1 MTPTPDPGPLGS
13 GRPGSDTPGFD
24 PSAATPHPS
33 SSPEATAK
41 PRQGEG
47 GQVEDCLAED
57 TSSEGGSPGAALPA
71 SGHDQDQPPASGL
84 SQDRGQRQDRP
95 VVCGPRQD
103 GQGAGPAERVE
114 AVRAAMTAAE
124 VDALVLRPSPDFRF
138 LGGRGEGFLVVTRDD
153 YAETTTPGALIP
165 AAARRVGVD
174 PEMRVRELFGL
185 SVDAELVPAGA
196 VLAPLRLRKDAGELD
211 AIATAAAAADGVVA
225 RAREW
230 RWFGATER
238 AMARHLRVAMLESGC
253 EEILGVQVAA
263 GEHTAVPAHRPT
275 DRVINPGDALQ
286 VAVRGRWDGY
296 CAEVARA
303 LAVAEPPE
311 DFDAL
316 YSVVL
321 AAQSAA
327 LDGVRQALPA
337 ASVARS
343 AQSMI
348 EESGYGQF
356 AAGHYGR
363 GVGLAGDEPPHLSP
377 ADPTTLAPG
386 MALCLEPAVYLPDL
400 FGARLADVAVC
411 TESAPRLLTTPPPAL
426 LVLDR

>member
-1 MTPTPDPGPLGS
+1 MTPTPYPGPDPLRSDG
-13 GRPGSDTPGFD
+13 PGSDTPRPSRPPEGTSAESD
-24 PSAATPHPS
+24 PTRSGQT
-33 SSPEATAK
+33 
-41 PRQGEG
+41 EG
-47 GQVEDCLAED
+47 GQAEGNPAKGGLAGDVPAQRELP
-57 TSSEGGSPGAALPA
+57 ENGPPGGALPV
-71 SGHDQDQPPASGL
+71 GGPGQE
-84 SQDRGQRQDRP
+84 RGPRQDRP
-95 VVCGPRQD
+95 LVCGMRQGGL
-103 GQGAGPAERVE
+103 GQGAAERVG
-114 AVRAAMTAAE
+114 AVRVAMAAAE

-138 LGGRGEGFLVVTRDD
+138 LGGRGEGFLVVTREN
-153 YAETTTPGALIP
+153 YAETADPGALVP
-165 AAARRVGVD
+165 ATARRVGVD

-196 VLAPLRLRKDAGELD
+196 VLAPLRLRKDPGELD
-211 AIATAAAAADGVVA
+211 AVARAAAAADGVVA

-238 AMARHLRVAMLESGC
+238 AMARHLRMAMLESGC

-263 GEHTAVPAHRPT
+263 GEHSAIPAHRPT

-296 CAEVARA
+296 CAEVARV

-321 AAQSAA
+321 AAQTAA

-343 AQSMI
+343 ARSTI

-377 ADPTTLAPG
+377 SDPTTLAPG

>member
-1 MTPTPDPGPLGS
+1 M
-13 GRPGSDTPGFD
+13 
-24 PSAATPHPS
+24 
-33 SSPEATAK
+33 
-41 PRQGEG
+41 
-47 GQVEDCLAED
+47 
-57 TSSEGGSPGAALPA
+57 
-71 SGHDQDQPPASGL
+71 
-84 SQDRGQRQDRP
+84 
-95 VVCGPRQD
+95 
-103 GQGAGPAERVE
+103 ERVG
-114 AVRAAMTAAE
+114 AVRVAMSAAE

-138 LGGRGEGFLVVTRDD
+138 LGGRGEGFLVVTREN
-153 YAETTTPGALIP
+153 YGETGVPGALIP
-165 AAARRVGVD
+165 AGARRVGVD

-196 VLAPLRLRKDAGELD
+196 VLAPLRLAKEPRELD
-211 AIATAAAAADGVVA
+211 ALECAAAAAAGVVA
-225 RAREW
+225 RAREL

-238 AMARHLRVAMLESGC
+238 DMARRLTVAMLESGC

-263 GEHTAVPAHRPT
+263 GEHTAVPTHRPT

-296 CAEVARA
+296 CAEVARVF
-303 LAVAEPPE
+303 AVAEPPE

-321 AAQSAA
+321 AAQNAA

-337 ASVARS
+337 AAVARS

-363 GVGLAGDEPPHLSP
+363 GVGLSGDEPPHLTPSDSTP
-377 ADPTTLAPG
+377 LTPG

-400 FGARLADVAVC
+400 FGARLADVAIC
-411 TESAPRLLTTPPPAL
+411 TGSTPRRLTAPPPTL
-426 LVLDR
+426 PVLDR

>member
-1 MTPTPDPGPLGS
+1 MKDSQTEGDLSGDVPARRGLPADGLPGDG
-13 GRPGSDTPGFD
+13 
-24 PSAATPHPS
+24 
-33 SSPEATAK
+33 
-41 PRQGEG
+41 
-47 GQVEDCLAED
+47 
-57 TSSEGGSPGAALPA
+57 LPA
-71 SGHDQDQPPASGL
+71 SELSQDGLPASEL
-84 SQDRGQRQDRP
+84 SQDRGRRRDRAP
-95 VVCGPRQD
+95 ACGLRQD
-103 GQGAGPAERVE
+103 GLGEGGLAERVG
-114 AVRAAMTAAE
+114 AVRVAMAEAE

-138 LGGRGEGFLVVTRDD
+138 LGGRGEGFLVVTREN
-153 YAETTTPGALIP
+153 YAETGTPGTLIP

-196 VLAPLRLRKDAGELD
+196 VLAPLRLRKDQGELD
-211 AIATAAAAADGVVA
+211 AIARAAAAADGVVA
-225 RAREW
+225 RAREL

-263 GEHTAVPAHRPT
+263 GEHTAIPAHRPT

-296 CAEVARA
+296 CAEVARV

-356 AAGHYGR
+356 AAGHFGR
-363 GVGLAGDEPPHLSP
+363 GVGLADDEPPHLSP
-377 ADPTTLAPG
+377 ADPTTLTPG

-400 FGARLADVAVC
+400 FGARLADVALC
-411 TESAPRLLTTPPPAL
+411 TESTPRLLTTPPPAL
-426 LVLDR
+426 VVLDR